1 MHNIIF
7 QSSSW
12 IENSMSGRI
21 SLWQQA
27 TQKNEL
33 HFQILHMI

>member
-27 TQKNEL
+27 TQKNEN
-33 HFQILHMI
+33 FQILHMI